1 MYDLSLVGSEKR
13 SVENLAS
20 RLPKIQQI
28 DLSKKKK
35 KKKLGLDFKS
45 RYLSANFQPCGSSYT
60 EKTFLPKWLE
70 ITSSSIFPAIWA
82 GFLSSKSRNNGFPS
96 ISVGKSCSY
105 SRKN

>member
-1 MYDLSLVGSEKR
+1 MNKSCGKSEIKLIYQLIT
-13 SVENLAS
+13 ETS
-20 RLPKIQQI
+20 RVLYK
-28 DLSKKKK
+28 
-35 KKKLGLDFKS
+35 
-45 RYLSANFQPCGSSYT
+45 

-82 GFLSSKSRNNGFPS
+82 GFLSSKSRNNGFPA